1 MSYYIYLT
9 LMSAYF
15 LAIELRVSDYEYQDR
30 GRVVDKKRALV
41 TGASSGIGREF
52 AKKLALQGY
61 CVTAVARREDRL
73 TALIA
78 QMPGEGHGY
87 IVADLGTDSG
97 VQQVMQSMVQERVHL
112 LINNAGISVFDPFYE
127 TELSQQQHILSV
139 NCESLMKL
147 AHAFL
152 RQSERGDA
160 LINLSSIVAY
170 LPTPTQPM
178 YSASKA
184 FIASF
189 SECLWEEH
197 RERGVYVM
205 GLCPGVTQTEFIQN
219 ATGGEAD
226 GQTLPKVL
234 IQTTKEVVN
243 EALQALSARKKA
255 IIVTGWINRMMMLMP
270 RLLTRHRLLKVLAV
284 IGDPDN
290 AL

>member
-1 MSYYIYLT
+1 M
-9 LMSAYF
+9 
-15 LAIELRVSDYEYQDR
+15 EQ
-30 GRVVDKKRALV
+30 KRAFV

-52 AKKLALQGY
+52 AVQLAAQGY
-61 CVTAVARREDRL
+61 TVVGVARREDRL
-73 TALIA
+73 KELLAVL
-78 QMPGEGHGY
+78 PGDGHSY
-87 IVADLGTDSG
+87 LAADLGSEAG
-97 VQQVMQSMVQERVHL
+97 IQSVMDTMLGERVNL
-112 LINNAGISVFDPFYE
+112 LINNAGFSVLEPFYE
-127 TELSQQQHILSV
+127 SSLNTQQNILTV

-170 LPTPTQPM
+170 LPTPAQPM

-197 RERGVYVM
+197 RARGVYVM
-205 GLCPGVTQTEFIQN
+205 GLCPGITQTEFIEN
-219 ATGGEAD
+219 ATGGDSE
-226 GQTLPKVL
+226 GQTLPQSM
-234 IQTTKEVVN
+234 IQTTGEVVA
-243 EALQALSARKKA
+243 EALKALSARNKA
-255 IIVTGWINRMMMLMP
+255 IIVTGWKNRMMMLMP

-290 AL
+290 AMKAK

>member
-1 MSYYIYLT
+1 MSN
-9 LMSAYF
+9 S
-15 LAIELRVSDYEYQDR
+15 VKQ
-30 GRVVDKKRALV
+30 KRALV

-52 AKKLALQGY
+52 ALQLAAQGY
-61 CVTAVARREDRL
+61 GVTGVARREDRL
-73 TALIA
+73 TALVE
-78 QMPGEGHGY
+78 QMPGEGHDY
-87 IVADLGTDSG
+87 LVADLGTDTG
-97 VQQVMQSMVQERVHL
+97 VEQVMQYMQGQRVNL
-112 LINNAGISVFDPFYE
+112 LINNAGMSVFDPFYE

-139 NCESLMKL
+139 NCASLMKL
-147 AHAFL
+147 AHTFL

-184 FIASF
+184 FIAAF

-205 GLCPGVTQTEFIQN
+205 GLCPGVTQTEFITN
-219 ATGGEAD
+219 ATGGDAD
-226 GQTLPKVL
+226 GQTLPAAL
-234 IQTTKEVVN
+234 IQTTEQVVN
-243 EALQALSARKKA
+243 EALRALTARKKA
-255 IIVTGWINRMMMLMP
+255 IIVTGWVNRMMMLMP